1 MPWWPLP
8 ESRLPLR
15 TVPAATPE
23 PAPVK
28 KTAPTQNGLKSLN
41 STESHNAG
49 TLPSA
54 GLGTATGAGPGLGTG
69 AADGAPAVVPALQR
83 WTAHGGATSLGAGF
97 AVEHTPELAGTA
109 ATFLADLAEL
119 TGVAGTIAGS
129 GKGADG
135 GTATGSWAGK
145 VVLALDPELEFG
157 TDNATAAVEGYVL
170 AIDGGVKIT
179 ARTATGVYWGT
190 RSLLQMLVSS
200 LTLPGGT
207 AVDWP
212 NYPVRGFMLDV
223 GRRFARP
230 EAVRDYIR
238 MMSWFKLNTFMV
250 HLNDNEIT
258 KDTKRSWD
266 EAQQGFRLASD
277 SAWIA
282 GLASEDGAYSR
293 ADWDSFEDLAERRH
307 VQLVPELDVPA
318 HSRAIIRWRP
328 ETGLAGG
335 DSDMLDLAKPETT
348 ELVKS
353 LFAEFVPWF
362 RGSAVHFGADE
373 YDKDHGG
380 DYRAFFNTISAHL
393 RSLGKDPVAWGSLST
408 MSGGAGA
415 PGPDGYNR
423 DVVMCAWNNDWY
435 SGQAAVAD
443 GYKVINTNDDLL
455 YIVPFADYYH
465 GGALDARALFESWE
479 PHVFGAGRNLYPG
492 HPQLLGAA
500 SAVWNDLV
508 MKDYD
513 EQDVYEMVQP
523 AFGVLAHKMWAGAV
537 AGLNYAD
544 FTERSALVARWPGSV
559 LLR

>member
-8 ESRLPLR
+8 ESRLPVR
-15 TVPAATPE
+15 TVKTVTPE
-23 PAPVK
+23 PAPFK
-28 KTAPTQNGLKSLN
+28 ITAPTQNGLKSLN
-41 STESHNAG
+41 STDSHDAG
-49 TLPSA
+49 TLPS
-54 GLGTATGAGPGLGTG
+54 GGTGTASSAV
-69 AADGAPAVVPALQR
+69 DGAPVVVPALQQ
-83 WTAHGGATSLGAGF
+83 WTPRGGVTSLGAGF
-97 AVEHTPELAGTA
+97 VVEHAPDLADTA

-119 TGVAGTIAGS
+119 SGLAGTTDDGGKGTAS
-129 GKGADG
+129 GKGTAVEVG
-135 GTATGSWAGK
+135 AGT
-145 VVLALDPELEFG
+145 VVLALDPVLEFG

-170 AIDGGVKIT
+170 EIDGGVKIT
-179 ARTATGVYWGT
+179 ARTVTGVYWGT

-200 LTLPGGT
+200 VTLPGGT

-293 ADWDSFEDLAERRH
+293 SDWDSFEDLAERRH

-328 ETGLAGG
+328 ETGLRGG

-353 LFAEFVPWF
+353 LFDEFVPWF
-362 RGSAVHFGADE
+362 RGPAVHFGADE

-393 RSLGKDPVAWGSLST
+393 RSLGKGPVAWGSLST

-465 GGALDARALFESWE
+465 GAGLAAQALFESWE
-479 PHVFGAGRNLYPG
+479 PHVFGAGQNLYPG

-508 MKDYD
+508 LKDYD
-513 EQDVYEMVQP
+513 EQVVYEMVQP

-537 AGLNYAD
+537 AGLSYGD

-559 LLR
+559 LLK